1 MCKVFFSTK
10 IINHD
15 TGHNKFVS
23 ENISV
28 SNEKN
33 LTHSNLIKKNRSWLY
48 FLITAVFFFLF
59 DETNC

>member
-1 MCKVFFSTK
+1 MCKVFFSTR

-28 SNEKN
+28 SNEKK
-33 LTHSNLIKKNRSWLY
+33 LDTFKSNKKKS
-48 FLITAVFFFLF
+48 
-59 DETNC
+59 